1 MTGPKR
7 QDGTVLDGR
16 ASLLVTELKFLAPI
30 KSIPPEVKVCT
41 LVFYKNDKL
50 AAKSCI
56 LI

>member
-1 MTGPKR
+1 MMGPKR

-16 ASLLVTELKFLAPI
+16 ASLLVTELKCLAPV
-30 KSIPPEVKVCT
+30 KSIPPEVRVCT

-50 AAKSCI
+50 AKSCI